1 MPDPVII
8 TRPLQQGQALVQ
20 RLLQAG
26 HQAILFP
33 LLEISALPDES
44 ALQAALARLQDYALV
59 AFVSPNAIDASL
71 RHVRQWPDDV
81 DIAVVGEG
89 SRQALLAHGLDDK
102 KVRIFSP
109 KNRERTDSQTLLE
122 VLDLPALAGRRVL
135 ILRGE
140 SGRELLADSL
150 RQAGALVEPVP
161 AYRRQAPTMDAARRQ
176 QLHGLLSQDATWV
189 VTSSEALRNLVAM
202 AADSGFAQ
210 DRSRLLEQKLLVPHI
225 RIEETARELGF
236 ARILRCASGDDA
248 LIATL
253 ELR

>member
-20 RLLQAG
+20 RLVQAG
-26 HQAILFP
+26 HQATLFP
-33 LLEISALPDES
+33 LLEILPLEDES
-44 ALQAALARLQDYALV
+44 ALRAALSRLHEYALV
-59 AFVSPNAIDASL
+59 AFVSPNAIAASL
-71 RHVRQWPDDV
+71 RHVKQWPDGV

-89 SRQALLAHGLDDK
+89 SRQALLAHGIIERGM
-102 KVRIFSP
+102 RIFSP

-140 SGRELLADSL
+140 SGRELLADAL
-150 RQAGALVEPVP
+150 REAGAQVEPVA
-161 AYRRQAPTMDAARRQ
+161 AYRRQSPQMDDAVRQ
-176 QLHGLLSQDATWV
+176 QLHALLSEDATWV
-189 VTSSEALRNLVAM
+189 VTSSEALRNLAAM
-202 AADSGFAQ
+202 SSATGHAGDGA
-210 DRSRLLEQKLLVPHI
+210 RLLTQKLLVPHI

-248 LIATL
+248 LIAKL